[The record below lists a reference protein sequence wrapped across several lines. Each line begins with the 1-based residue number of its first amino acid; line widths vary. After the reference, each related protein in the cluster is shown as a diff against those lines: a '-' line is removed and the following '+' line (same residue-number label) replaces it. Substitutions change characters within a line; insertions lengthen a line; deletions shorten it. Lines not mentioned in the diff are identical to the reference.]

1 MRFLTSWSGGKDSC
15 YAMMLAVK
23 QGFVPQVLL
32 NMMNEN
38 GKISRSHG
46 LPLSILKQQA
56 QKMQL
61 PLEGVPATW
70 CDYEAKFIAVLKM
83 LKAKYTLDAAV
94 FGDIDL
100 QAHKDWEDKVCEA
113 ASLQAIL
120 PLWQQDRIT
129 LVNEMIDNGIE
140 TMIVS
145 CNTAMG
151 EGYLGR
157 ILSKE
162 LAIELQEKG
171 IDPCGENGEFH
182 TLVLNCP
189 LFSERISLPDY
200 STKMHNDYCFI
211 IWEDFHKDQH

>member
-70 CDYEAKFIAVLKM
+70 GDYEAKFIAVLKM

-100 QAHKDWEDKVCEA
+100 QAHKDWEDKVCQA

-145 CNTAMG
+145 CNNTMG

-182 TLVLNCP
+182 TLVLDCP
-189 LFSERISLPDY
+189 LFSERIKLPDY
-200 STKMHNDYCFI
+200 STKTHNDYCFI